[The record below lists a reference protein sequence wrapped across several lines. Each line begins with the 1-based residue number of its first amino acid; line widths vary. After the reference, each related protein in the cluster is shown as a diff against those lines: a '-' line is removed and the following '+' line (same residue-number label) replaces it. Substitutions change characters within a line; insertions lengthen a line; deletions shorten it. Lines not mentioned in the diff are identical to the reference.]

1 MLLSAAKK
9 NAFSQTVLLGLVLV
23 AALMG
28 LGACANRN
36 HEVERL
42 AKDASNTEDFDG
54 SLTFNSVTLE
64 QANEKGQL
72 WWKVKAKKAIYSND
86 KKQAQIESP
95 KGELFQDGKPIFE
108 ISAQKG
114 EVQQD
119 GKKIFLSGQ
128 IIATD
133 VRDKLVLR
141 GNELEWRPEEDL
153 LIVRNKITGVHQQ
166 VQMSAN
172 EARAYSRKRQVEFLG
187 QVVAVSQKPALQMR
201 TEHLTWQIPQKRL
214 TSDRPIQIVRFINGK
229 PTDQA
234 LGDQAEVNLNA
245 QTALLQQNAQ
255 LLLLDPPIQVA
266 SNSLLWNLGVQTVS
280 SDQPVS
286 VLNRQQ
292 QMMLTGNQG
301 SFNLKQKT
309 AQLVGNVQGIGQ
321 RNQSQLRSD
330 LLDWNM
336 TTEEFVAQGNV
347 FYRQNNPAF
356 NLKGPKA
363 FGKIRDQTVVVSG
376 GRVVTEIIP

>member
-1 MLLSAAKK
+1 MLLSVAKK
-9 NAFSQTVLLGLVLV
+9 NNSLQRILLGLVL
-23 AALMG
+23 ATALTG
-28 LGACANRN
+28 LGACAKRKGA
-36 HEVERL
+36 VEQL
-42 AKDASNTEDFDG
+42 AKDASPTEDFDG

-72 WWKVKAKKAIYSND
+72 WWKVKAKKATYSND
-86 KKQAQIESP
+86 KKQAQIDSP

-108 ISAQKG
+108 ISAQTG

-119 GKKIFLSGQ
+119 GKKILLKGK

-133 VRDKLVLR
+133 IRHKLVLR

-153 LIVRNKITGVHQQ
+153 LVVRNKITGVHQQ
-166 VQMSAN
+166 MQMSAN
-172 EARAYSRKRQVEFLG
+172 EARAYSRKREVELLG
-187 QVVAVSQKPALQMR
+187 QVVAVSQKPDLQMT
-201 TEHLTWQIPQKRL
+201 TEHLIWQIPQKRL
-214 TSDRPIQIVRFINGK
+214 TSDRPIQIVRLINNK

-234 LGDQAEVNLNA
+234 LGDQADVNLNT
-245 QTALLQQNAQ
+245 QTALLKQNAQ
-255 LLLLDPPIQVA
+255 LLLLSPPMQIA
-266 SNSLLWNLGVQTVS
+266 SNSLLWNVGAQTVS
-280 SDQPVS
+280 ADQPVS
-286 VLNRQQ
+286 ILNRQQ
-292 QMMLTGNQG
+292 QMVLTANQG

-330 LLDWNM
+330 TLDWNII
-336 TTEEFVAQGNV
+336 TEEFVAQGNV

-356 NLKGPKA
+356 NLRGPRA